1 MRKLTRAEWEELDE
15 QMSITP
21 PEPDSEGVP
30 GEHLKLISLLN
41 RFGFNPM
48 SKREAMI
55 LAEMLLDNGWEED
68 DNLWM
73 NHPQA

>member
-1 MRKLTRAEWEELDE
+1 MDRKLSRAEWEELDE

-21 PEPDSEGVP
+21 PEPDSEGLP

-48 SKREAMI
+48 SKQEAMR
-55 LAEMLLDNGWEED
+55 LAKKLLEDGWES
-68 DNLWM
+68 
-73 NHPQA
+73 

>member
-15 QMSITP
+15 QMSRTP

-30 GEHLKLISLLN
+30 GEHLKLIALLN

-48 SKREAMI
+48 SKQESMR
-55 LAEMLLDNGWEED
+55 LAKELLDESPISENG
-68 DNLWM
+68 NLT
-73 NHPQA
+73 

>member
-15 QMSITP
+15 QMSRTP

-48 SKREAMI
+48 SKQEAMK
-55 LAEMLLDNGWEED
+55 LAEKLLASFWPPNYPPK
-68 DNLWM
+68 L
-73 NHPQA
+73 

>member
-15 QMSITP
+15 QMSRTP

-30 GEHLKLISLLN
+30 GEHLKLIALLN

-48 SKREAMI
+48 SKQESMR
-55 LAEMLLDNGWEED
+55 LAKELLDESPISDNG
-68 DNLWM
+68 NLT
-73 NHPQA
+73 